1 LAGLAGAM
9 RLDVVVTA
17 ADGWS
22 AALASGAVVAMQD
35 GTATASVGVD
45 PDEATELLSRHYAEI
60 GTSGGS
66 ATLTVTPVAE
76 TTGTVQGRAFTA
88 GSPAGLEFTLDAA
101 SLQLAGDPARAL
113 APSTPTPVEVDEIL
127 PRRLTVLAVSVPI
140 DIARIASVG
149 VLALA
154 LVALGAG
161 AWMGRTS
168 RDDVA
173 DQFLVRHADRIL
185 PVAAFTPGRTVI
197 DVADA
202 ESLRRVAERFDTLVL
217 HHAGPD
223 EDVFAVRDVDATYRF
238 VVPGAPGRR
247 RGMPPVPAPVPASA
261 PEDLTAPLP
270 RVGPVPVSTP
280 GTLWGHR
287 FA

>member
-1 LAGLAGAM
+1 MM
-9 RLDVVVTA
+9 R
-17 ADGWS
+17 S
-22 AALASGAVVAMQD
+22 S
-35 GTATASVGVD
+35 
-45 PDEATELLSRHYAEI
+45 
-60 GTSGGS
+60 
-66 ATLTVTPVAE
+66 
-76 TTGTVQGRAFTA
+76 
-88 GSPAGLEFTLDAA
+88 
-101 SLQLAGDPARAL
+101 
-113 APSTPTPVEVDEIL
+113 
-127 PRRLTVLAVSVPI
+127 AVSSSASRRAAGRSTRSVHRGPSASSR
-140 DIARIASVG
+140 ARPSS
-149 VLALA
+149 
-154 LVALGAG
+154 
-161 AWMGRTS
+161 W
-168 RDDVA
+168 
-173 DQFLVRHADRIL
+173 QFLVRHADRIL